1 MTLQR
6 FEEYIRKGIVKKQY
20 PNRQRALSLVKESE
34 EKKKFL
40 EILLKNIPKEQMN
53 ANFVV
58 DYCYDII
65 MELLRAKMF
74 IDGYNAGNSHE
85 AEVSY
90 MLLIGFIQADARFV
104 DEIRYYR
111 NGTKYYGKILN
122 REYAGKVLE
131 FTKRTFPKLK
141 NMLISLL
148 K

>member
-1 MTLQR
+1 MEFQ
-6 FEEYIRKGIVKKQY
+6 EYIKKGIVKKQN
-20 PNRQRALSLVKESE
+20 PNVERALSLLRESK

-40 EILLKNIPKEQMN
+40 ETLLKNVPEQQMN
-53 ANFVV
+53 ANFIV

-74 IDGYNAGNSHE
+74 IEGYNPGNSHE

-90 MLLIGFIQADARFV
+90 MLTLGFIQADVTFM

-122 REYAGKVLE
+122 MEYARKVLE
-131 FTKRTFPKLK
+131 FTKTTFPKLK
-141 NMLISLL
+141 NMLNFC
-148 K
+148 